1 MAIATF
7 AAGCFWGIEA
17 QFRQLSGVIST
28 RVGYTAGMSENP
40 TYKTVCTGT
49 TGHAEAIEVTFDAN
63 IISYESLLNHFWKMH
78 DPTTL
83 NRQGPDVGTQYR
95 SAIFYHDEQQLRI
108 ATESKEKL
116 TDFKQFSAPIVT
128 TITTAK
134 QFYPAEEYHQCYLEK
149 KGLKNCSKT

>member
-1 MAIATF
+1 MAIATL

-17 QFRQLSGVIST
+17 QFRKITGVVST
-28 RVGYTAGMSENP
+28 RVGYTAGTSENP

-49 TGHAEAIEVTFDAN
+49 TGHAEAIEVTFDEN

-78 DPTTL
+78 NPTTL

-95 SAIFYHDEQQLRI
+95 SAIFYHDEQQLI
-108 ATESKEKL
+108 TATESKGKL
-116 TDFKQFSAPIVT
+116 TDSKQFSDPIVT
-128 TITTAK
+128 AITIAK

-149 KGLKNCSKT
+149 KGLGSCH